1 MTLKLRV
8 AAVIAFLSLLA
19 IGVGLLG
26 LFGMSQA
33 NQGLKTVYEDRTVA
47 LEQIS
52 HIDNLLLQNRL
63 GITEML
69 AEPDGARIKSTSEH
83 IDANETDIDTIW
95 RQYMATYLTPDE
107 KVLADK
113 FALDR
118 AALRNEGLL
127 PLVVT
132 LRKGMIGDA
141 RELLP
146 KFSNRVPA
154 VVDGIN
160 ALRALQV
167 RVAEEE
173 YRAAAKRFD
182 ILRGAMIL
190 VIVLGAL
197 AGAAAGF
204 LLLRNIYR
212 QLGGEPAYAAEIVH
226 RIAGGD
232 LSVQIETVPNDRES
246 LLFAMHTMQRSLAD
260 TVGQLRH
267 AAETIAS
274 ASSQIAAG
282 NLDLSSRTEEQA
294 CSLEETAAS
303 MEQLIST
310 VHANDGNSQQANALA
325 QSASNVAS
333 QGGTVVAQVV
343 ETMGSINESSRKIAD
358 IIGVIDSIAFQT
370 NILALN
376 AAVEAARAGEQGRG
390 FAVVASEVRN
400 LAQRSHNA
408 AHEIKGLIE
417 DSVAK
422 VDQGALLVDKAGQTM
437 RDIVKSVAD
446 VTSIMSNIGAA
457 AHTQASGIEQ
467 VNQVIKQLDE
477 VTQQNASQVEEAA
490 VAAESLHAQADALVK
505 IASVFRLSDSD
516 APHKTATLSVIKGA
530 KKGGPNRAA
539 SSEPLAI
546 TSRSA

>member
-8 AAVIAFLSLLA
+8 AGVIAFLSLLA

-63 GITEML
+63 LLTEML
-69 AEPDGARIKSTSEH
+69 AEPDTAKLKAGTERIE
-83 IDANETDIDTIW
+83 ANVATINAVW
-95 RQYMATYLTPDE
+95 KEYMATYLTPEE
-107 KVLADK
+107 KLLADK
-113 FALDR
+113 FAIDR
-118 AALRNEGLL
+118 AAMLKEGLL
-127 PLVVT
+127 PLVAT
-132 LRKGMIGDA
+132 LRNGMIGDA

-146 KFSNRVPA
+146 KFSDRVPA
-154 VVDGIN
+154 VVDGAN

-167 RVAEEE
+167 RVAQEE
-173 YRAAAKRFD
+173 YALSGKRFGSMRTTMIAV
-182 ILRGAMIL
+182 IL
-190 VIVLGAL
+190 LGAL
-197 AGAAAGF
+197 AAAAAGV
-204 LLLRNIYR
+204 LLVRNIYG
-212 QLGGEPAYAAEIVH
+212 QLGGEPSYAADIVH

-232 LSVQIETVPNDRES
+232 LSVQIDTLPDDRRS
-246 LLFAMHTMQRSLAD
+246 LLFAMQGMQHNLAD

-267 AAETIAS
+267 AAETIAA

-310 VHANDGNSQQANALA
+310 VHANEGNSQQANALA
-325 QSASNVAS
+325 QSASAVAS
-333 QGGTVVAQVV
+333 QGGAVVAQVV
-343 ETMGSINESSRKIAD
+343 DMMGSINTSSRKIVD

-370 NILALN
+370 NLLALN

-390 FAVVASEVRN
+390 FAVVAGEVRS

-408 AHEIKGLIE
+408 AHEIKALID

-422 VDQGALLVDKAGQTM
+422 VDQGAALVDRAGQTM
-437 RDIVKSVAD
+437 RDIVKSVGD
-446 VTSIMSNIGAA
+446 VTSIMADIGAA

-490 VAAESLHAQADALVK
+490 VAAESLHAQADALVQL
-505 IASVFRLSDSD
+505 ASVFRLAEGD
-516 APHKTATLSVIKGA
+516 AVHKPATLSVLRG
-530 KKGGPNRAA
+530 A
-539 SSEPLAI
+539 SSTRLLNAPERKAK
-546 TSRSA
+546 AA